1 MGVST
6 YPLSELKD
14 FQAFRHNTQI
24 RDVIFAERGLEG
36 LADFLVTQNII
47 QIYQDNPNVI
57 QQPLLA
63 KLRKHYD
70 TQTIATAIAQAWL
83 DDADHFQLMKFSWLD
98 KYGTK
103 KLAAFIVFSVMT
115 AILTTALIIA
125 YHSIFHDIF
134 GSYRGIEPFLVI
146 PSAIVSWIVYEIVM
160 RVWR

>member
-1 MGVST
+1 LVKQHIIHT
-6 YPLSELKD
+6 YLDDP
-14 FQAFRHNTQI
+14 
-24 RDVIFAERGLEG
+24 
-36 LADFLVTQNII
+36 NIV
-47 QIYQDNPNVI
+47 NE
-57 QQPLLA
+57 PLLVRLA
-63 KLRKHYD
+63 KHHPRD
-70 TQTIATAIAQAWL
+70 TIIKAIAQAWL